1 MALRVG
7 ATALLGMALR
17 CVGAADSGMLRLP
30 SFLSDHM
37 VLQRG
42 HGVVWGWAAPGEV
55 VLTTVKASVATG
67 GEVLASARSTAA
79 MDGAWQA
86 TLTVEA
92 QLTSV
97 VEVRTRS
104 ASVVLQDVAW
114 GDVFLCSGQSN
125 MEYPMADAFN
135 GTAEREASSFP
146 TLRMLNLAD
155 RPWPV
160 PSGKNGTAR
169 DCPSKAP
176 YIWAASKPS
185 TITPRSGSELRDGPT
200 DFSDKYPAAVCWYSA
215 RELVRA
221 EPSVPVGIISASK
234 SGSAIEL
241 WMPEAAMLDGTPAVY
256 GGNGSCGGTV
266 ALPGRRP
273 VSRSDNASSC
283 PRGGLVK
290 SGAYY
295 RGMIAPLTKMRISA
309 VWWYQGE
316 ENDHRCAPTGVQASS
331 CSWFSAFC

>member
-1 MALRVG
+1 VALH
-7 ATALLGMALR
+7 
-17 CVGAADSGMLRLP
+17 CVGAADNSLFRLP

-42 HGVVWGWAAPGEV
+42 HGVVWGWAAPGEN
-55 VLTTVKASVATG
+55 VLATVKADVTG
-67 GEVLASARSTAA
+67 GGRVLAHASATAA
-79 MDGAWQA
+79 ADGAWQV
-86 TLTVEA
+86 TLSVEA

-97 VEVRTRS
+97 LEVRTAS
-104 ASVVLQDVAW
+104 VSVVLQDVAW

-160 PSGKNGTAR
+160 PAGKNDTAS

-185 TITPRSGSELRDGPT
+185 TITPRSGSELGDGPT
-200 DFSDKYPAAVCWYSA
+200 DFSNKYPAAVCWYSA

-221 EPSVPVGIISASK
+221 QPGVPIGIISASK

-241 WMPEAAMLDGTPAVY
+241 WMPEAAILDGTPAVY
-256 GGNGSCGGTV
+256 GGNGSCGDAV
-266 ALPGRRP
+266 APVPARRP
-273 VSRSDNASSC
+273 TLQPADGSSC
-283 PRGGLVK
+283 PRGGLAK

-316 ENDHRCAPTGVQASS
+316 ENDHSTDGCPGPTWCKSS
-331 CSWFSAFC
+331 GWPAQLWHCSTC